1 MWHRAHYYID
11 TQKKYFFL
19 YQVRWI
25 FEKIINSFRAI
36 YQTVFFSTDYCSS
49 VKDFQCA
56 PKILN
61 SSAKTMTSSGNNVI
75 NALKAMNIIM
85 FLIFIVLDAI
95 LVCVCVHSQ
104 HKTKVILVGEVKRQ
118 VHHYVEVFH
127 SKVAFQ

>member
-1 MWHRAHYYID
+1 
-11 TQKKYFFL
+11 
-19 YQVRWI
+19 
-25 FEKIINSFRAI
+25 
-36 YQTVFFSTDYCSS
+36 
-49 VKDFQCA
+49 
-56 PKILN
+56 
-61 SSAKTMTSSGNNVI
+61 MTSSSNNVI

-104 HKTKVILVGEVKRQ
+104 HKTKATLVGEVKRQ